1 MSDSPQPLSPGDIR
15 EQLREVVA
23 HLEHVLPGQAPI
35 RDFVHHNT
43 LHGFQ
48 HLDFPEALAES
59 RRLTGA
65 NGYLPAELFQEYY
78 RKGRITREDLAAVLA
93 EESSFRVD
101 EPLLSSGKRNLTR
114 GDLAIAALV
123 RPLKPVTGCQL
134 NWQIEEMRALTSFQ
148 GDVAKES
155 REHLLEA
162 AGQDEATAIGELWA
176 ACLERLGLEEYILH
190 PEELLDLS
198 PEQAEQMLAELSAGD
213 EESDSGQPMVHLRVR
228 KETAGLLD
236 ELLERVGDDLTLRGL
251 LKALTKYDL
260 LDDIR
265 PLIIRHLASYLD
277 QGMASWHSSERDQGF
292 YSSWRSSAAEDLA
305 WRIEDVPE
313 WHDELEMLPNDP
325 LDAVIGEL
333 NRLDLKRDKWGSYL
347 ERLALELPG
356 WSGMF
361 LWRHLH
367 PGYEGL
373 DPDRVEMMDYLA
385 VRLVLERIYA
395 QRLCRQLWQV
405 EASLGVIRWYFRR
418 RRSELY
424 VRHTLF
430 NGRLPEYLTTLAQR
444 LLDHYAV
451 TRDEYQQ
458 WMQLADMVWTWRHSP
473 AADRPEGYTVFRS
486 AWPLFRLAQH
496 LGLSGAEIRALDET
510 QLEALFEWI
519 TFDEERAGFIWLQA
533 YERNYREQL
542 FRALTANRGRHSAR
556 STVPP
561 VQLVFCMDDREE
573 GIRRH
578 LEEIEP
584 SVETLGAAAHFSVP
598 HNWRGLDATGV
609 TALAPVIPAPV
620 IPAHEVCEV
629 PRAEAESIGHKHV
642 HRHARIDRASE
653 SLLRGG
659 RRGLLLPALMS
670 AGLGLLA
677 LISLLGKLLAPARFA
692 KIVNGLRNSYERLV
706 PTQINFIAPNDSPEA
721 TPEKPRLGFT
731 DVEQVDRVQAL
742 LRSMGMTDGFAPL
755 VAIIGHGSRNQNNPH
770 ASAYNC
776 GACSGR
782 FSGPNARLV
791 ASMANRAEVR
801 SLLVERGIVI
811 PVQTRFI
818 GAEHDT
824 CSDTI
829 VWYDEQDLP
838 SHVVPT
844 FEHVRERLEEAG
856 RLHAQERCRR
866 LASAPPGLSPDAA
879 FRHVA
884 NRAQDISQARPEL
897 GHATNACAFFGRRA
911 MSRGL
916 FFDRRAFLIS
926 YDPTRDPDGEV
937 LERHLLIN
945 GAVGVGISLEYY
957 FSTVDNEGY
966 GCSSKVTHNLTGIL
980 GVMEG
985 ASSDLRTGLPRQMI
999 EIHEAMRLQVVVEAS
1014 AETLTRI
1021 YNRQPPLQEVI
1032 GKGWAVL
1039 SAIDPETGEISVFRP
1054 GEGFV
1059 AWQGDDKE
1067 FPSVKR
1073 SADWYGTQTGPVS
1086 PALITGME
1094 GAAHG

>member
-1 MSDSPQPLSPGDIR
+1 MSHSGQTALSGNIR
-15 EQLREVVA
+15 EQLRHAVA
-23 HLEHVLPGQAPI
+23 HLEHVLPAQAPI

-48 HLDFPEALAES
+48 HLEFSEAIAEAK
-59 RRLTGA
+59 RLTGA
-65 NGYLPAELFQEYY
+65 NGYLPAEKFREFYHQ
-78 RKGRITREDLAAVLA
+78 GRVSRQDLAAVLA
-93 EESSFRVD
+93 EDD
-101 EPLLSSGKRNLTR
+101 ELRADEIFFSSGKRTLTR
-114 GDLAIAALV
+114 GDLCIATLV
-123 RPLKPVTGCQL
+123 HPLKPVTACQL
-134 NWQIEEMRALTSFQ
+134 NWQVEEMHALTAFQ
-148 GDVAKES
+148 QDVAEES
-155 REHLLEA
+155 RLHLLEV
-162 AGQDEATAIGELWA
+162 AGEDEAAAISDLWA
-176 ACLERLGLEEYILH
+176 ACLERLGLEDYILH
-190 PEELLDLS
+190 PEELLDLT
-198 PEQAEQMLAELSAGD
+198 PEQAEQMLAELSSG
-213 EESDSGQPMVHLRVR
+213 EEEGKFEQPMVHLLVR
-228 KETAGLLD
+228 NETSLLLD
-236 ELLERVGDDLTLRGL
+236 ELLERVGDDLTLGGL

-260 LDDIR
+260 QEDVR

-277 QGMASWHSSERDQGF
+277 QGMASWHSNDRDKGF
-292 YSSWRSSAAEDLA
+292 YAYWRNSAAEDLA
-305 WRIEDVPE
+305 WLFEDVPE
-313 WHDELEMLPNDP
+313 WRDELDLLPNDP

-333 NRLDLKRDKWGSYL
+333 TRLDLKRDKWASYL

-361 LWRHLH
+361 LWRHIH

-373 DPDRVEMMDYLA
+373 DPDQVEMMDYLA
-385 VRLVLERIYA
+385 VRLVLERIFA

-405 EASLGVIRWYFRR
+405 EASLSVIRWYFRR
-418 RRSELY
+418 RRSEFY

-430 NGRLPEYLTTLAQR
+430 NTRLPEYLTTLAQR

-458 WMQLADMVWTWRHSP
+458 WKQLADMVWTWRRSP
-473 AADRPEGYTVFRS
+473 AADRSEGYTVFRS

-496 LGLSGAEIRALDET
+496 LGLCAEDIRTLEQG
-510 QLEALFEWI
+510 QLEAMFE
-519 TFDEERAGFIWLQA
+519 FMALDGERTGFIWLQA

-542 FRALTANRGRHSAR
+542 FRALAANRGRHSAR
-556 STVPP
+556 VTVPP
-561 VQLVFCMDDREE
+561 AQLVFCMDDREE

-584 SVETLGAAAHFSVP
+584 SVETFGAAAHFSVP
-598 HNWRGLDATGV
+598 HNWRGLDDTGV

-629 PRAEAESIGHKHV
+629 PRAEAETICRKHV
-642 HRHARIDRASE
+642 RRHLQLDRARE
-653 SLLRGG
+653 CLLQGG
-659 RRGLLLPALMS
+659 RRGLLLPVLISVGA
-670 AGLGLLA
+670 GLLA
-677 LISLLGKLLAPARFA
+677 LLSLLGKVLAPARFA
-692 KIVNGLRNSYERLV
+692 TLVNRLRNSYEHLV
-706 PTQINFIAPNDSPEA
+706 ATQISFVAPNDSPEA
-721 TPEKPRLGFT
+721 TPEAPRLGFT
-731 DVEQVDRVQAL
+731 DVEQADRVQAL

-801 SLLVERGIVI
+801 SLLAERGIVI
-811 PVQTRFI
+811 PVESRFI

-829 VWYDEQDLP
+829 VWFDEQDLP

-844 FEHVRERLEEAG
+844 FEHVRERLGEAS

-866 LASAPPGLSPDAA
+866 FASAPQGLSPDAA

-884 NRAQDISQARPEL
+884 NRAQDISQVRPEL
-897 GHATNACAFFGRRA
+897 GHATNACAFFGRRT
-911 MSRGL
+911 MSRGV

-926 YDPTRDPDGEV
+926 YDPTRDPDGEI

-957 FSTVDNEGY
+957 FSTVDNERY
-966 GCSSKVTHNLTGIL
+966 GCSSKVTHNLTGML

-999 EIHEAMRLQVVVEAS
+999 EIHEAMRLQVVVEATT
-1014 AETLTRI
+1014 ETLTRI
-1021 YNRQPPLQEVI
+1021 YNRQPPLQELI
-1032 GKGWAVL
+1032 GNGWAVL
-1039 SAIDPETGEISVFRP
+1039 SAMDPESGEISVFHPER
-1054 GEGFV
+1054 GFV
-1059 AWQGDDKE
+1059 AWRGDDAGL
-1067 FPSVKR
+1067 PTVKR
-1073 SADWYGTQTGPVS
+1073 SADWYGTHTGPVS
-1086 PALITGME
+1086 PALITGVE
-1094 GAAHG
+1094 GTAHG